1 MSTWLMDTPLFKM
14 LATAKAKPLI
24 EWCEA
29 NDASLFISVA
39 SLTEVALGIS
49 KWRVS
54 QSQRAS
60 AQRKWLDEII
70 AHFADRIHTVD
81 AAIAARAGELLPS
94 RHRQARLA
102 AHPAAQLRHAP
113 ARAERRHP
121 RDPGV
126 ARTRQARDDGA
137 LYPRRRQYDPRRQE
151 PAGAAQP

>member
-14 LATAKAKPLI
+14 LATVKAKPLI
-24 EWCEA
+24 QWCEA

-39 SLTEVALGIS
+39 SLTEVALGIC

-81 AAIAARAGELLPS
+81 AAIAARASKVLPS
-94 RHRQARLA
+94 LTTCLPRHRFHDALLIA
-102 AHPAAQLRHAP
+102 TAQMHGHGLITSR
-113 ARAERRHP
+113 
-121 RDPGV
+121 
-126 ARTRQARDDGA
+126 DGA
-137 LYPRRRQYDPRRQE
+137 FGPWTKIPI
-151 PAGAAQP
+151 ATV